1 MIIYKRLGGTRKAA
15 PYCLPFVLF
24 TVKPYG
30 GFMHYIY
37 SLTNKESGHVYIG
50 QSKNPTSRLR
60 SHKSSVLHGSKTK
73 IHNAMRSYGFD
84 CFSLSVLASAP
95 TRDLINIL
103 ERQYILIY
111 DTIKNGYNICPGGEG
126 ISSEMASAIFSRK
139 DVRDKA
145 SERSKAMWKDEN
157 FRKKRIEEMKKNWTP
172 EKRRIAAKRI
182 SESWT
187 EERINKQKKRVN
199 DLWMDKE
206 YIKKQ
211 SDAKKRHWADP
222 EYRQKMCAS
231 SKRTS
236 DPIFLKNLAI
246 NNWKDPERA
255 KRMSQGRKTG
265 HKQVICLETLKIY
278 KDLAGAERDTGIKR
292 RCISM
297 QVNGKMFR
305 AGKLHW
311 SLDCQNMTRE
321 KADAEI
327 KRLEQKRKEKLIEI
341 WAKRKQNARN

>member
-1 MIIYKRLGGTRKAA
+1 
-15 PYCLPFVLF
+15 
-24 TVKPYG
+24 
-30 GFMHYIY
+30 MHYIY
-37 SLTNKESGHVYIG
+37 SLTNKKTGHFYIG
-50 QSKNPTSRLR
+50 QSKNPISRLR
-60 SHKSSVLHGSKTK
+60 SHKNTALHGSKTK

-84 CFSLSVLASAP
+84 CFSLSIIASAP

-103 ERQYILIY
+103 EKQYILIY
-111 DTIKNGYNICPGGEG
+111 DTIKSGYNICPGGEG
-126 ISSEMASAIFSRK
+126 ISSEMASKIL
-139 DVRDKA
+139 A
-145 SERSKAMWKDEN
+145 SKEAREKTSKRAKKMWENKEFRER
-157 FRKKRIEEMKKNWTP
+157 RIKEMKEGWTP
-172 EKRRIAAKRI
+172 EKRLIASKKGK
-182 SESWT
+182 ESWT
-187 EERINKQKKRVN
+187 EERINNQKERVN
-199 DLWMDKE
+199 NLWEDKE

-211 SDAKKRHWADP
+211 SEAKKKHWSDP
-222 EYRQKMCAS
+222 EYRKKMCES
-231 SKRTS
+231 SKKTS
-236 DPIFLKNLAI
+236 DPVFLKNLAI

-305 AGKLHW
+305 AGNLHW

-341 WAKRKQNARN
+341 WAKRKENARN